1 MKFELND
8 EQNALKT
15 AVHDFLIARAGDA
28 ALQRAIDGDQNLDR
42 DTWQRLAEQIGA
54 QGLCIPEDVG
64 GSGAG
69 VVETTVVLEEIGRRC
84 YAGPYF
90 SSLVA
95 THALLACGDRSNEYL
110 PQIAA
115 GSAIFTFAY
124 ADGGADWYSTT
135 YETTA
140 AATPDGHAL
149 TGTKKLVTNVA
160 DATHILVAAATDDGP
175 GLFVV
180 RPDAAGVTV
189 TVDESL
195 DPTRQI
201 GHVTLDGAP
210 AVWVGGDAGTITT
223 SADFASHA
231 LAAEMIGVAAE
242 SIDRAVT
249 WASERIQFGR
259 PIGSFQAIKTKC
271 ADALLEL
278 ETARVLV
285 YYAAYRLS
293 VGGDDAPMLVSL
305 AKQAATDAAVQASSE
320 MIQILGAIGFTW
332 EHPAH
337 LYFKRARVNSVL
349 LRDRNFHLDRVADMI
364 CN

>member
-15 AVHDFLIARAGDA
+15 AVHDFLIARAGDD
-28 ALQRAIDGDQNLDR
+28 ALQRAMDGDQSLDR

-54 QGLCIPEDVG
+54 QGLCIPEALG

-69 VVETTVVLEEIGRRC
+69 VVESTVVLEEVGRRC

-90 SSLVA
+90 STLVA
-95 THALLACGDRSNEYL
+95 TRALLACAETAKDYL
-110 PQIAA
+110 AQIAA
-115 GSAIFTFAY
+115 GTVVFTFAY
-124 ADGGADWYSTT
+124 AEDGVDWYSTA

-140 AATPDGHAL
+140 SANSDGH
-149 TGTKKLVTNVA
+149 TISGTKKLVTNVA
-160 DATHILVAAATDDGP
+160 DATHFLVAATTDAGP

-180 RPDAAGVTV
+180 RRDASGLTV
-189 TVDESL
+189 AVDESL

-201 GHVTLDGAP
+201 GHLTFDA
-210 AVWVGGDAGTITT
+210 AAAESVGGDASVIAA

-231 LAAEMIGVAAE
+231 LSAELIGVAAE
-242 SIDRAVT
+242 SIDRAVA
-249 WASERIQFGR
+249 WASDRIQFGR

-285 YYAAYRLS
+285 YYAAYQLS
-293 VGGDDAPMLVSL
+293 VAADDAPMLVSL
-305 AKQAATDAAVQASSE
+305 AKQAATDAAVLASSE
-320 MIQILGAIGFTW
+320 LIQILGAIGFTW

-349 LRDRNFHLDRVADMI
+349 LQDRNFHLDRVADMI

>member
-28 ALQRAIDGDQNLDR
+28 ALQRAMDGDQDLDR

-54 QGLCIPEDVG
+54 QGLCIPEDLG

-90 SSLVA
+90 STLVA
-95 THALLACGDRSNEYL
+95 TQALLACSDKAKPYL
-110 PQIAA
+110 AQIAA

-140 AATPDGHAL
+140 TATPEGYAI

-160 DATHILVAAATDDGP
+160 DATHIVVAATTDTGP
-175 GLFVV
+175 ELFVV
-180 RPDAAGVTV
+180 RRDAPGVTT

-201 GHVTLDGAP
+201 GHLTFDGSP
-210 AVWVGGDAGTITT
+210 AESIGGDEGTITAN
-223 SADFASHA
+223 ADIASQA
-231 LAAEMIGVAAE
+231 LSAEMIGVAAE
-242 SIDRAVT
+242 SIDRAVA
-249 WASERIQFGR
+249 WASDRNQFGR

-305 AKQAATDAAVQASSE
+305 AKQAATDAAVRASSE
-320 MIQILGAIGFTW
+320 LIQILGAIGFTW

-349 LRDRNFHLDRVADMI
+349 LQDRNFHLDRVADMI

>member
-1 MKFELND
+1 MKFELSD
-8 EQNALKT
+8 EQSALKT
-15 AVHDFLIARAGDA
+15 AVHDFLVARAGDA
-28 ALQRAIDGDQNLDR
+28 ALQRAMDGDQSLDR

-54 QGLCIPEDVG
+54 QGLCIPGDIG

-69 VVETTVVLEEIGRRC
+69 AVETTVVLEEIGRRC

-90 SSLVA
+90 STLVA
-95 THALLACGDRSNEYL
+95 TQALLACGDVATPYL
-110 PQIAA
+110 ADIAA

-140 AATPDGHAL
+140 TATADGYAL

-160 DATHILVAAATDDGP
+160 DATDIVVAAATDTGP

-180 RPDAAGVTV
+180 RRDAAGVTT

-201 GHVTLDGAP
+201 GHLTFDGAP
-210 AVWVGGDAGTITT
+210 AQSIGGDASTIIA
-223 SADFASHA
+223 SADIASQA
-231 LAAEMIGVAAE
+231 LSAEMIGVAAE
-242 SIDRAVT
+242 SIDRAVA
-249 WASERIQFGR
+249 WASDRIQFGR

-320 MIQILGAIGFTW
+320 LIQILGAIGFTW

-337 LYFKRARVNSVL
+337 LYFKRARVNAVL
-349 LRDRNFHLDRVADMI
+349 LQDRNFHLDRVADMI